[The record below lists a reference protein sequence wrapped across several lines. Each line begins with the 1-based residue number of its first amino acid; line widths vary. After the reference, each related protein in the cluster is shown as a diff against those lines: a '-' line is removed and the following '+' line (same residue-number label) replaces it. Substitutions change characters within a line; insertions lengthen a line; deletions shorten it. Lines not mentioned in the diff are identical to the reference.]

1 MLKNYIRTAIRALIR
16 QRVYSAINLI
26 GLAVSMAV
34 VMLVILFIKQE
45 MTYDHFHQ
53 NIASIYQVNHH
64 ESPDHRD
71 PFGSSST
78 PLGLAPS
85 LKAVYPDVIASSRFM
100 NNPTVLT
107 IGEESILQDVQY
119 VDPDFFQMFSFPTVR
134 GTSAGFDRDPTS
146 LALTESMADRLFG
159 TTDVIGKTL
168 TLSIASLE
176 KEMMV
181 RALLADPPEASSL
194 QIAVVAPFELVYEV
208 LPREYDD
215 YWQSIYTQSFV
226 QLASGVPISTVEAKM
241 QEFYDVHNFD
251 ERFGKGVVHFSFLPL
266 SKVHLYPTFADGPLK
281 TSNPMYSLLLGMI
294 ALFLLIVAVVN
305 YTTLAIGRSVSRVR
319 EVGVRKVLGA
329 HAGQVRRQFLA
340 ESVLLTLFAL
350 PVAVVLAEILLPQ
363 FNQFV
368 HRDLQ
373 LGFDPL
379 LLGLLAL
386 LVAIIG
392 VVSGGYPALVMAR
405 LRPSQVL
412 KGHAG
417 LRSRTLLMKSLVVL
431 QFTCAVVLLIG
442 TLLIGRQL
450 SYLLTTDLGFRGD
463 QVVSIFLPDV
473 SDESMGDFVDRFQ
486 ARLQQEPLILSTSWS
501 SNAFGLPWAE
511 FGYFDK
517 TDNYQQMRVNMVS
530 DSYIN
535 TMGMEIVEGRGFA
548 PDRPSDKS
556 EAVVVNEAFV
566 QKQGW
571 DQPIGKSLP
580 GSFGTHEIIGV
591 VKNFNFASLHNKVE
605 PLMLLQSTTN
615 FREGVSDVDNF
626 RGIPSYLQIRL
637 SAQDIPVALD
647 RVKAS
652 WSEITKDQAFHY
664 VFIDDI
670 IASQYEDERAFHRV
684 IVASTL
690 LTLFVA
696 ALGLFG
702 LSSLIVEQRSKE
714 IGVRKVLG
722 ASVPDILTLLSR
734 EFGILVLIAN
744 VIAWPLSWFA
754 ISKWLGTFA
763 FHAGIQPLLFLAVA
777 IGMILFT
784 ALTVTLQAWRT
795 ANRNPVTTLRYE

>member
-1 MLKNYIRTAIRALIR
+1 MLKNYLRTAIRALIR
-16 QRVYSAINLI
+16 QRVYSVINLV

-45 MTYDHFHQ
+45 LSYDHFHQ
-53 NIASIYQVNHH
+53 NLGSIYQVNHH
-64 ESPDHRD
+64 ESPEHRE

-85 LKAVYPDVIASSRFM
+85 LKAVYPEVVSSSRFM

-107 IGEESILQDVQY
+107 IGQEAILQDVQY
-119 VDPDFFQMFSFPTVR
+119 VDPDFFEMFTFPLQR
-134 GTSAGFDRDPTS
+134 GTVDGFLDNPTS
-146 LALTESMADRLFG
+146 LALTASMAERLFG
-159 TTDVIGKTL
+159 TTDAIGKTL
-168 TLSIASLE
+168 TLSVASLE

-181 RALLADPPEASSL
+181 GAILVDPPEESSL
-194 QIAVVAPFELVYEV
+194 QIAVLAPFELVYEV

-215 YWQSIYTQSFV
+215 QWQSIYTQAFV
-226 QLASGVPISTVEAKM
+226 QLAPGVVISSIEAKM

-251 ERFGKGVVHFSFLPL
+251 ERFGKGVVHYSFLPL
-266 SKVHLYPTFADGPLK
+266 NKVHLYPTFNGGPLK
-281 TSNPMYSLLLGMI
+281 TSNPMYSLLLGII

-329 HAGQVRRQFLA
+329 HEGQVRRQFLT
-340 ESVLLTLFAL
+340 ESVLLTLLAL
-350 PVAVVLAEILLPQ
+350 PVAVVLAELLLPR

-373 LGFDPL
+373 LGFDPV
-379 LLGLLAL
+379 LLGLLVL
-386 LVAIIG
+386 LVAAVG
-392 VVSGGYPALVMAR
+392 LVSGGYPALVMAR

-417 LRSRTLLMKSLVVL
+417 MRSRNFLMKSLVVL

-450 SYLLTTDLGFRGD
+450 SYLLNRDLGFRGD

-473 SDESMGDFVDRFQ
+473 SNESMNDFVDRFQ
-486 ARLQQEPLILSTSWS
+486 ARLQQEPLIRSTSWA

-517 TDNYQQMRVNMVS
+517 SGDYRQMRVNMVS
-530 DSYIN
+530 DAYIG
-535 TMGMEIVEGRGFA
+535 TMGMEMVAGREFD
-548 PDRPSDKS
+548 PDRPSDKR
-556 EAVVVNEAFV
+556 EAVIVNQAFV
-566 QKQGW
+566 EEQGW
-571 DQPIGKSLP
+571 EQPIGQTLP
-580 GSFGTHEIIGV
+580 GSFGPHEVVGV
-591 VKNFNFASLHNKVE
+591 VKNFNFASLHRVVD
-605 PLMLLQSTTN
+605 PLMLVQSTES
-615 FREGVSDVDNF
+615 FDEGISDIDNF
-626 RGIPSYLQIRL
+626 RGIPSYLQVRL
-637 SAQDIPVALD
+637 AAQDIPAALD
-647 RVKAS
+647 RVKAA
-652 WSEITKDQAFHY
+652 WSEMTRDQAFHY

-670 IASQYEDERAFHRV
+670 IASQYENERAFHHV

-702 LSSLIVEQRSKE
+702 LTSLVVEQRSKE

-734 EFGILVLIAN
+734 EFGTLVLIAN
-744 VIAWPLSWFA
+744 VIAWPLAWFA
-754 ISKWLGTFA
+754 VSKWLNTFA
-763 FHAGIQPLLFLAVA
+763 FHAGIQPMLFLAVA
-777 IGMILFT
+777 LGMILFT
-784 ALTVTLQAWRT
+784 ALTVSLQAWRT